1 MVEEVKERMAQLRP
15 ESERQWGK
23 MNPAQMLAHCSATIE
38 MAMGKSISAANL
50 DWTTAGAVGE
60 EVGDREP
67 DTDAPQFDDREELPG
82 DR

>member
-1 MVEEVKERMAQLRP
+1 VGP
-15 ESERQWGK
+15 DESSADVGALLGDDRHGDGK
-23 MNPAQMLAHCSATIE
+23 
-38 MAMGKSISAANL
+38 GISAANL

-67 DTDAPQFDDREELPG
+67 DTDAPQFDDREKLPG